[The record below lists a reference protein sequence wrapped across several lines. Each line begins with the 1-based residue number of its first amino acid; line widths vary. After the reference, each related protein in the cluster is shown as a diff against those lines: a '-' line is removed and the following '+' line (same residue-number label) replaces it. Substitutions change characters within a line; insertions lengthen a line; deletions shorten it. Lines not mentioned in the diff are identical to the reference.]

1 MNIAV
6 IVYILT
12 VSSHNIVS
20 AALLR
25 SLNKSANAIQ
35 FVFLGEGEYVD
46 VDQTL
51 AGMTLAV
58 SQINSNSSILQD
70 VTIELVSYSMPMG
83 TTSPAA
89 TFEFGYLLC
98 QSKKPLLMGSDTY
111 SQTLQIL
118 LMACPEAIS
127 FSALAGGDLLSNKE
141 LYPRFWRYVTPWGS
155 TLRAQAVHYVYF
167 GWTSIGMVSSQNFEY
182 LGALCKQY
190 FPDHG
195 VNIDA
200 WTVFPEYDPNVSL
213 LYYPQIQ
220 TEFKFLKY
228 TNLRVFL
235 AHVDGTQ
242 IMDVMMA
249 ANQTGLCGPE
259 YVWTTSQSDL
269 SVEPGSEHRWD
280 TPLYPDLLRGVS
292 IVNNPVGPSVNST
305 YLKEFMPDFLK
316 FANSTAA
323 NNTDM
328 YMFMDATEID
338 PTSQAYPLSYLFS
351 NPGKDTIPAN
361 PVCSG
366 YDGAWTLAHVCE
378 KAIVNS
384 GMTGA
389 ELANNSLSSTISLD
403 LILSQAM
410 AYSSLT
416 EFSLFSRQGDPI
428 TDSFIMYQLTG
439 LDYYS
444 KVQVGVFHMNTA
456 TGSSGRPYLDV
467 PSDSPPI
474 YQDYVSPTDISTI
487 IVLVCS
493 AISTLYCLASFILL
507 VKYGHSFQLMLGCA
521 IGLSILPL
529 NSFTLVGREKSNQ
542 CEFREYPIPVGITI
556 ILSCMLVKNMM
567 LLSIFS
573 LSANRIA
580 CFIRSIGSKWMFV
593 PVMIITFPVLV
604 IVSIVTL
611 KYPLR
616 SQEVYIEAIAGYNW
630 TCVVSRPETMP
641 LIYTAYT
648 IILALC
654 SVNIVL
660 AYLNRD
666 IPYRFNDSKEMAT
679 VITLTFVFGGL
690 RISQRDSMTS
700 VTTQFYSEA
709 AAVIFGT
716 LLLHTQII
724 WNTQHKFLK
733 EIMRNNITGEKKN
746 SILFSI
752 LSLKYNQTNWVSQSM
767 FKKNDKK
774 KKGQN
779 GSNSYTKPTISIR
792 HYGSSLINDASNPN
806 QASYILIRAYILKK
820 NLFSQW
826 RLAQIAIIPNPVFV
840 IRYCFDDDLNASID

>member
-1 MNIAV
+1 MDNRPLPPGWVSQWNTQYSRHYYYDTNKGVSSWEDPRGPPPPVSAPPPPAGGAPPPAGAPPPPYDQRDINQPPPQPGYAQQPQPPFQYGQQQPMQPQPPFQYGQQQPMQPQPPYQYGQPPMQMQPPPMVTSVAPQAPPQKGLFGFGKPSGSGGGAGAGTALAAGGAAGLLTGALAGRLFSGGGGLLAV
-6 IVYILT
+6 VVIMAMAVAEAITRATMTL
-12 VSSHNIVS
+12 SSHNIVS

-98 QSKKPLLMGSDTY
+98 QSKNHFLWDP
-111 SQTLQIL
+111 IHI
-118 LMACPEAIS
+118 AIS

-141 LYPRFWRYVTPWGS
+141 FAS
-155 TLRAQAVHYVYF
+155 SALRLF
-167 GWTSIGMVSSQNFEY
+167 RWTSIGMVSSQNFEY

-416 EFSLFSRQGDPI
+416 EFSLFSQ
-428 TDSFIMYQLTG
+428 Q
-439 LDYYS
+439 
-444 KVQVGVFHMNTA
+444 
-456 TGSSGRPYLDV
+456 
-467 PSDSPPI
+467 
-474 YQDYVSPTDISTI
+474 
-487 IVLVCS
+487 
-493 AISTLYCLASFILL
+493 
-507 VKYGHSFQLMLGCA
+507 
-521 IGLSILPL
+521 
-529 NSFTLVGREKSNQ
+529 E
-542 CEFREYPIPVGITI
+542 
-556 ILSCMLVKNMM
+556 
-567 LLSIFS
+567 
-573 LSANRIA
+573 
-580 CFIRSIGSKWMFV
+580 IRS
-593 PVMIITFPVLV
+593 P
-604 IVSIVTL
+604 
-611 KYPLR
+611 
-616 SQEVYIEAIAGYNW
+616 
-630 TCVVSRPETMP
+630 
-641 LIYTAYT
+641 
-648 IILALC
+648 
-654 SVNIVL
+654 
-660 AYLNRD
+660 
-666 IPYRFNDSKEMAT
+666 
-679 VITLTFVFGGL
+679 
-690 RISQRDSMTS
+690 
-700 VTTQFYSEA
+700 
-709 AAVIFGT
+709 
-716 LLLHTQII
+716 
-724 WNTQHKFLK
+724 
-733 EIMRNNITGEKKN
+733 
-746 SILFSI
+746 
-752 LSLKYNQTNWVSQSM
+752 
-767 FKKNDKK
+767 
-774 KKGQN
+774 
-779 GSNSYTKPTISIR
+779 IR
-792 HYGSSLINDASNPN
+792 L
-806 QASYILIRAYILKK
+806 
-820 NLFSQW
+820 
-826 RLAQIAIIPNPVFV
+826 
-840 IRYCFDDDLNASID
+840 

>member
-378 KAIVNS
+378 KAIVKLWNDRS
-384 GMTGA
+384 R
-389 ELANNSLSSTISLD
+389 ISK
-403 LILSQAM
+403 Q
-410 AYSSLT
+410 LT
-416 EFSLFSRQGDPI
+416 ELNHLPRFDFKPGYGLF
-428 TDSFIMYQLTG
+428 
-439 LDYYS
+439 
-444 KVQVGVFHMNTA
+444 
-456 TGSSGRPYLDV
+456 
-467 PSDSPPI
+467 
-474 YQDYVSPTDISTI
+474 I
-487 IVLVCS
+487 I
-493 AISTLYCLASFILL
+493 
-507 VKYGHSFQLMLGCA
+507 
-521 IGLSILPL
+521 
-529 NSFTLVGREKSNQ
+529 
-542 CEFREYPIPVGITI
+542 
-556 ILSCMLVKNMM
+556 
-567 LLSIFS
+567 
-573 LSANRIA
+573 NR
-580 CFIRSIGSKWMFV
+580 V
-593 PVMIITFPVLV
+593 
-604 IVSIVTL
+604 
-611 KYPLR
+611 
-616 SQEVYIEAIAGYNW
+616 
-630 TCVVSRPETMP
+630 
-641 LIYTAYT
+641 
-648 IILALC
+648 
-654 SVNIVL
+654 
-660 AYLNRD
+660 
-666 IPYRFNDSKEMAT
+666 
-679 VITLTFVFGGL
+679 
-690 RISQRDSMTS
+690 
-700 VTTQFYSEA
+700 
-709 AAVIFGT
+709 
-716 LLLHTQII
+716 
-724 WNTQHKFLK
+724 
-733 EIMRNNITGEKKN
+733 
-746 SILFSI
+746 
-752 LSLKYNQTNWVSQSM
+752 
-767 FKKNDKK
+767 
-774 KKGQN
+774 
-779 GSNSYTKPTISIR
+779 
-792 HYGSSLINDASNPN
+792 
-806 QASYILIRAYILKK
+806 
-820 NLFSQW
+820 
-826 RLAQIAIIPNPVFV
+826 
-840 IRYCFDDDLNASID
+840 